1 MARQLKAGSLRPIG
15 RVQFSQPV
23 RQITLMLIS
32 LALVA
37 AGVYVAFPRVSGIFL
52 ANIWLNGFIFAV
64 FLIGVLATFWQVFQ
78 ISSSVAWIEGFA
90 AETPGHQITVAPR
103 LLAPLAALLRTR
115 GKSTHITATSARSIL
130 ESVATRID
138 EERDITRYLVNLL
151 IFLGLLGTFYGLA
164 TSVPAVVQT
173 IRSLA
178 PQEGQD
184 ALSGFGQLMT
194 GLEAQLDGM
203 GVAFSSSLLGLA
215 GSLVVGMLELFAS
228 HGQNRFYRELEE
240 WLSSITRLGTAAG
253 DSDGEASGEMG
264 ALVTVLDSMAEQLE
278 AMRNLQSEAEA
289 GRAQLDQGLAT
300 LAEAVD
306 RLSLRFEMES
316 STAAALGRLADG
328 QERVI
333 EQLET
338 LTADPEAHIEAETRM
353 RLRSMDVQLLRILE
367 ELSAGRQES
376 LADLRS
382 DLATLTQAIRQLNR
396 QPPPV
401 IMPPRSDEG

>member
-1 MARQLKAGSLRPIG
+1 MAKQLKAGILGPVG
-15 RVQFSQPV
+15 GMQFSQPF

-32 LALVA
+32 LALVG
-37 AGVYVAFPRVSGIFL
+37 AGVWVAFPRVSGIFL

-64 FLIGVLATFWQVFQ
+64 FVIGVLATFWQVAQ
-78 ISSSVAWIEGFA
+78 LSSSVRWIEGFA
-90 AETPGHQITVAPR
+90 AEQPGHQITVAPR

-115 GKSTHITATSARSIL
+115 GRDSHISATSARSIL

-164 TSVPAVVQT
+164 TSVPAVVET

-178 PQEGQD
+178 PREGED
-184 ALSGFGQLMT
+184 AMSGFGRLMV
-194 GLEAQLDGM
+194 GLERQMDGM

-215 GSLVVGMLELFAS
+215 GSLVVGLLELFAG

-240 WLSSITRLGTAAG
+240 WLSSITRLGTAGMEGDGTDSAG
-253 DSDGEASGEMG
+253 G
-264 ALVTVLDSMAEQLE
+264 ALAAVASVLDGMAEQLD
-278 AMRNLQSEAEA
+278 AMRNLHAEAEA

-316 STAAALGRLADG
+316 STAQALLRLAEG
-328 QERVI
+328 QERMI
-333 EQLET
+333 ALMET
-338 LTADPEAHIEAETRM
+338 DAADPEPHLEAETRL

-367 ELSAGRQES
+367 EISAGRQES
-376 LADLRS
+376 ISDLRA
-382 DLATLTQAIRQLNR
+382 DLATLTQAVRQLNR
-396 QPPPV
+396 QLPPPV
-401 IMPPRSDEG
+401 TAREG